1 MRERRVGAYQE
12 KHQVDWS
19 ALAAELE
26 QLAQIRS
33 PWQRQAAGWLHELA
47 TAWLPTLVAS
57 AGPTGLILDVG
68 SGPGVTACL
77 LAEAFPTSRILA
89 VDIQPELLDRAA
101 DRARGLGLADRV
113 GTLRADLGD
122 SGDHLPAADLIWAS
136 SVVHHFGDQRA
147 ALSRLTTA
155 LQPGGLLAVAEGG
168 LPTRFLP
175 RDTGTGRPGLQ
186 ARLDALMEDWFAA
199 RRDALPGSVAVAEDW
214 PGLLSVAG
222 LTPVAS
228 RTFLVDLPAPLDTAT
243 RDHVHAMLTRQR
255 DLLDDRLDSD
265 DRRQLDRLLDPDS
278 AHGVLR
284 RPDTFLLA
292 ASTVHVAARAPV
304 NGNRRTS

>member
-1 MRERRVGAYQE
+1 MGAYQE

-19 ALAAELE
+19 VLAAELE

-33 PWQRQAAGWLHELA
+33 PWQRQAAAWLGELA
-47 TAWLPTLVAS
+47 AAGDPS
-57 AGPTGLILDVG
+57 AVPTGLILDVG

-77 LAEAFPTSRILA
+77 LAEAFPTARIIA

-101 DRARGLGLADRV
+101 SRARTHGLADRV

-122 SGDHLPAADLIWAS
+122 SADRLPTADLIWAS

-147 ALSRLTTA
+147 ALARLATA
-155 LQPGGLLAVAEGG
+155 LRPGGLLAVAEGG
-168 LPTRFLP
+168 LSTRFLP

-199 RRDALPGSVAVAEDW
+199 RRDGLPGSVAVAEDW

-222 LTPVAS
+222 LTPVGS
-228 RTFLVDLPAPLDTAT
+228 RTFLVDLPAPLDAAT
-243 RDHVHAMLTRQR
+243 REHVHTMLTRQR
-255 DLLDDRLDSD
+255 DLLDDRLDPD
-265 DRRQLDRLLDPDS
+265 DRRQLDRLLDPDG

-292 ASTVHVAARAPV
+292 ASTVHVAARSNAGTAAGPPAT
-304 NGNRRTS
+304 GARG